1 MLVLVLMGT
10 LHSVHSSD
18 EAECERR
25 VDEAAWR
32 QLLPFL
38 PDTSVAAAAVCV
50 VETAEGNYTGQ
61 LRGGLR
67 HGWGEMRWRNGTL
80 YGDTDQFY
88 YSRGDRYLG
97 QWEAGRQHG
106 LGTLFSQTGV
116 YVGAWRDGLQS
127 GNGSAI
133 YNNGNRYEGEFSRG
147 FKHGHGVFSVANGD
161 RYSGQFRRGRRH
173 GEGIE
178 LFHTGERYVGGYE
191 ADQRQGRGTAYYA
204 TGQVKYTGEEEVTR
218 DVSKESLQLS
228 CFRRVGPRQPPR

>member
-1 MLVLVLMGT
+1 MLVLVLVT
-10 LHSVHSSD
+10 LHSVHSSV

-25 VDEAAWR
+25 VDEATWR

-50 VETAEGNYTGQ
+50 LETAEGNYTGQ

-67 HGWGEMRWRNGTL
+67 HGWGEMRWSNGTL

-204 TGQVKYTGEEEVTR
+204 TGQVKYTGEEEVIR
-218 DVSKESLQLS
+218 DVSKESLQLP
-228 CFRRVGPRQPPR
+228 CFRPVGPRQPPR